1 MVEEKFGKFL
11 HSPIR
16 QIFPLYGICTHY
28 LFMHQARLQVADF
41 SARRLS
47 IRDIK
52 RLLLSEGS
60 VDSTIE
66 KFCAWVGAG

>member
-1 MVEEKFGKFL
+1 MKRNQPGGQSLYYAQL
-11 HSPIR
+11 H
-16 QIFPLYGICTHY
+16 YNICTHY

-41 SARRLS
+41 SAKRLS

-52 RLLLSEGS
+52 RLLLSERS

-66 KFCAWVGAG
+66 KFFSWVGER